1 MGRLQKKKT
10 VGQKARKKQKADTS
24 AEGAGVGGEAVQ
36 SSSGLSGSVAA
47 KRGGDTSPAKTA
59 PQAKGALKPV
69 SGGRVDRWMQF
80 LREVNVELKK
90 VVWPTRKQTVASTVV
105 VIVLVIIISMF
116 LGVVDMGLSGLVRVV
131 LQ

>member
-10 VGQKARKKQKADTS
+10 VSQKAKKKQKAGVP
-24 AEGAGVGGEAVQ
+24 AEGAPEGGAVKA
-36 SSSGLSGSVAA
+36 SSGLSGSAA
-47 KRGGDTSPAKTA
+47 VKRGADASPAKAA
-59 PQAKGALKPV
+59 PQAKGTPKAV
-69 SGGRVDRWMQF
+69 SEGPVDRWMQF

-105 VIVLVIIISMF
+105 VIVLVVIISMF
-116 LGVVDMGLSGLVRVV
+116 LGVVDMGLSGLVRTV